1 MDTKRHLMFALQSPV
16 GLRFGATIA
25 VGANR
30 ISFEIDL
37 NVPKGTQCPF
47 RMELSGSGD
56 TVLGTIRIDRSQ
68 TNPNTSLTQYVGH
81 IVDMAPGDRERF
93 DGWRHDSA
101 AGGVSRKL
109 ERDPE
114 LLKEQTANQTMS
126 GLSESE
132 SRAVLDRMNR
142 KRAKLSGKAKEP
154 AVDFG
159 LTEETG
165 GTSPPVGTN
174 IRERLRRE
182 AKSKLDAPVPIAP
195 NPVEPIQTQAPVPPS
210 APAPKRP
217 SVVRP
222 PPAPAPPRPSA
233 PMPTPSTAGP
243 PTPPSIL
250 VNATS
255 EPIAISLMYPSH
267 ASFLADYRG
276 TLQASAITVQHAA
289 LTDLYR
295 PVDVKIQFHDGTFI
309 EVMGQTVAATPSGM
323 AVALAF
329 SSIHHAQMTLL
340 AGD

>member
-1 MDTKRHLMFALQSPV
+1 MDTKHHLMFALQSPV

-68 TNPNTSLTQYVGH
+68 TNPNNSLTQYVGR

-93 DGWRHDSA
+93 DGWLHDSA

-114 LLKEQTANQTMS
+114 LLKGQAASQTMS

-132 SRAVLDRMNR
+132 SRAMLDRMNR
-142 KRAKLSGKAKEP
+142 KRSRISRTAKES

-159 LTEETG
+159 LAKETG
-165 GTSPPVGTN
+165 GSPPPVGAN
-174 IRERLRRE
+174 IRARLRQE
-182 AKSKLDAPVPIAP
+182 AESRQGDSVPLAPDPVAPTPPPTRAPEAIAAPSRAPAVRVTPTAAPPVASAPVP
-195 NPVEPIQTQAPVPPS
+195 
-210 APAPKRP
+210 RP
-217 SVVRP
+217 SP
-222 PPAPAPPRPSA
+222 AGPPAP
-233 PMPTPSTAGP
+233 PTV
-243 PTPPSIL
+243 L
-250 VNATS
+250 VNATN
-255 EPIAISLMYPSH
+255 EPIAISMMYATK
-267 ASFLADYRG
+267 ASFLADYHG
-276 TLQASAITVQHAA
+276 TLKASAITVQHPAI
-289 LTDLYR
+289 TELYR

-309 EVMGQTVAATPSGM
+309 EVMGQTVASTPAGM

-329 SSIHHAQMTLL
+329 SSMHHAQMTLL
-340 AGD
+340 AEG